1 VVARAP
7 AVAGRKPIE
16 ATSVLARQEAELPEA
31 PPPAPAPAAPAPPAA
46 GAGAD
51 PDELYEQ
58 MIERLRRDLLDER
71 ERMGD
76 LVGGF

>member
-1 VVARAP
+1 MIARQPAEVAEAP
-7 AVAGRKPIE
+7 A
-16 ATSVLARQEAELPEA
+16 PEPAPTPA
-31 PPPAPAPAAPAPPAA
+31 PPPVAGGEAAAR
-46 GAGAD
+46 D

-76 LVGGF
+76 LVGGI

>member
-1 VVARAP
+1 VARAP
-7 AVAGRKPIE
+7 AAAGPMPVQARP
-16 ATSVLARQEAELPEA
+16 VLARQEAGVPETPPPAPGPAPPA
-31 PPPAPAPAAPAPPAA
+31 PPPA
-46 GAGAD
+46 GVGGD